1 MSVEFIGVS
10 FPENTQWYEDEVQ
23 DRELIL
29 VLLGH
34 VVGLITFI
42 VIPIQ
47 TPVRVLIKFVV

>member
-47 TPVRVLIKFVV
+47 TPVGLLVQFVV

>member
-10 FPENTQWYEDEVQ
+10 FPENTQWHEDEVQ

-47 TPVRVLIKFVV
+47 TPVGLLVQFVV

>member
-10 FPENTQWYEDEVQ
+10 FPENTQWHEDEVQ
-23 DRELIL
+23 DRDLIL
-29 VLLGH
+29 VLLGL

-47 TPVRVLIKFVV
+47 TPVGLLVQFVV